1 MKFYFHIFICVFFFL
16 FFFSSNT
23 EDVKKECPKTAEPL
37 TGPREEGYQVRRRE
51 ASTGKEEEIS
61 KRKEK

>member
-1 MKFYFHIFICVFFFL
+1 VFFFL